1 MKKFL
6 IAGSGLA
13 AVAAAGSAGA
23 VDVTLGGSIEMG
35 IEYGLGKKHDGF
47 TFTGSSAYQDIVI
60 NISAA
65 GTTDAGLKF
74 GGSFSINSAEEMKL
88 NLYENGGNKYLAKL
102 VNTDA
107 SAGIKGVAY
116 NVSGGKQ
123 VLAGSMVSVKIN
135 SAWQGAKSKLTGY
148 GVAVAS
154 IAADS
159 AICKIAG
166 RANEGTATAAD
177 TDNAG
182 TIAAANDIA
191 VARLDAAG
199 AVLSMIDLDGV
210 ASGDGYL
217 AAGRLT
223 ADVAAVQAGISLTA
237 GTVDGGHKVHVELG
251 AADTD
256 AADGTDADFDVYI
269 DDGANTA
276 FDAAADDVVINDA
289 AVYAGPYM
297 EMMMTSS
304 TTKMVV
310 GAVCVTND
318 VDASETAAYLDPAS
332 RILEVSNASIFL
344 EGGFGKL
351 TLQQGDYSGKVAGIG
366 SAGDQATVSSS
377 GLVAILEGASFMGMS
392 GYGAVDVG
400 SITMGQRPNYM
411 LGTSVD
417 LMGLTVAVE
426 MEDASVGDATNG
438 TGKDDTNNT
447 YLDNWDMGTSYAI
460 GDLAM
465 DFVLDSAGD
474 WAVSASASVAGFT
487 ASSVIENVAKNAS
500 KKAGLSI
507 DTTLSTDFNGIS
519 VSIGLD
525 EDMDYTIA
533 GSYAMGNS
541 GLAITASYDSEDNGG
556 KVAAKMSF

>member
-13 AVAAAGSAGA
+13 AVAAAGSASA

-182 TIAAANDIA
+182 VIAASNDIA

-217 AAGRLT
+217 AAGLLT
-223 ADVAAVQAGISLTA
+223 ANTAAIQAGISLTA

-256 AADGTDADFDVYI
+256 AADGADADFDVYI

-297 EMMMTSS
+297 EVMMTSS

-310 GAVCVTND
+310 AAVSVTND

-377 GLVAILEGASFMGMS
+377 GLVAVLEGASFMGMS

-417 LMGLTVAVE
+417 LIGLTVAVE
-426 MEDASVGDATNG
+426 MEDEYASSDNE
-438 TGKDDTNNT
+438 
-447 YLDNWDMGTSYAI
+447 YIDNWDMGTSYAI

-465 DFVLDSAGD
+465 DFVLDSVGD

-525 EDMDYTIA
+525 EGMDYTLS
-533 GSYAMGNS
+533 GSYALGNS
-541 GLAITASYDSEDNGG
+541 GLAITASYDSGDNGG

>member
-13 AVAAAGSAGA
+13 AVAAAGSASA

-182 TIAAANDIA
+182 VIAASNDIA

-217 AAGRLT
+217 AAGLLT
-223 ADVAAVQAGISLTA
+223 ANTAAIQAGISLTA

-256 AADGTDADFDVYI
+256 AADGADADFDVYI

-297 EMMMTSS
+297 EVMMTSS

-351 TLQQGDYSGKVAGIG
+351 TLQQGDYYGKVAGIG
-366 SAGDQATVSSS
+366 SAGDQTTVSSS

-417 LMGLTVAVE
+417 LIGLTVAVE
-426 MEDASVGDATNG
+426 MEDEYASSDNE
-438 TGKDDTNNT
+438 
-447 YLDNWDMGTSYAI
+447 YIDNWDMGTSYAI

-525 EDMDYTIA
+525 EGMDYTLS
-533 GSYAMGNS
+533 GSYALGNS
-541 GLAITASYDSEDNGG
+541 GLAITASYDSGDNGG

>member
-182 TIAAANDIA
+182 VIAAANDIA

-256 AADGTDADFDVYI
+256 AADGADADFDVYI

-297 EMMMTSS
+297 EVMMTSS

-426 MEDASVGDATNG
+426 MEDEYASSDNE
-438 TGKDDTNNT
+438 
-447 YLDNWDMGTSYAI
+447 YIDNWDMGTSYAN

-525 EDMDYTIA
+525 EGMDYTLS
-533 GSYAMGNS
+533 GSYALGNS
-541 GLAITASYDSEDNGG
+541 GLAITASYDSGDNGG

>member
-35 IEYGLGKKHDGF
+35 IEYGLDKKHDGF
-47 TFTGSSAYQDIVI
+47 TFTGSSAYQDITL

-88 NLYENGGNKYLAKL
+88 NLYDTNGTAAGGKHLAKL

-148 GVAVAS
+148 DVDVGS

-166 RANEGTATAAD
+166 RAAAVAAD
-177 TDNAG
+177 HVVTRANAAG
-182 TIAAANDIA
+182 TKMVSAPMALAPAASGYMQAG
-191 VARLDAAG
+191 RLALNAAG
-199 AVLSMIDLDGV
+199 AAV
-210 ASGDGYL
+210 ADTN
-217 AAGRLT
+217 AVTLT
-223 ADVAAVQAGISLTA
+223 AK
-237 GTVDGGHKVHVELG
+237 TVDGALGIALGHAAAAAAEIAG
-251 AADTD
+251 AAGG
-256 AADGTDADFDVYI
+256 ALDADLYTIAI
-269 DDGANTA
+269 DNGTGAVAAAPVPNVPAA
-276 FDAAADDVVINDA
+276 FDDSDDVVVAGA
-289 AVYAGPYM
+289 AVYVGPYA
-297 EMMMTSS
+297 EVKMTSS

-318 VDASETAAYLDPAS
+318 VDASETVAYLDPAS

-351 TLQQGDYSGKVAGIG
+351 TLQQGDYSGKVAAIG
-366 SAGDQATVSSS
+366 SAGDQATISSS
-377 GLVAILEGASFMGMS
+377 GLVAVLEGASFMGMS
-392 GYGAVDVG
+392 GYGAVDVDSIKMG
-400 SITMGQRPNYM
+400 SRPN
-411 LGTSVD
+411 
-417 LMGLTVAVE
+417 
-426 MEDASVGDATNG
+426 
-438 TGKDDTNNT
+438 
-447 YLDNWDMGTSYAI
+447 
-460 GDLAM
+460 
-465 DFVLDSAGD
+465 
-474 WAVSASASVAGFT
+474 
-487 ASSVIENVAKNAS
+487 
-500 KKAGLSI
+500 
-507 DTTLSTDFNGIS
+507 
-519 VSIGLD
+519 
-525 EDMDYTIA
+525 
-533 GSYAMGNS
+533 
-541 GLAITASYDSEDNGG
+541 
-556 KVAAKMSF
+556 

>member
-47 TFTGSSAYQDIVI
+47 TFTGSSAYQDITL

-88 NLYENGGNKYLAKL
+88 NLYDTNGTAAGGKHMAKL
-102 VNTDA
+102 INTDA

-148 GVAVAS
+148 DVDVGS

-166 RANEGTATAAD
+166 KPASVIATTNQTLERATAANGNNVAD
-177 TDNAG
+177 RVTVG
-182 TIAAANDIA
+182 AA
-191 VARLDAAG
+191 
-199 AVLSMIDLDGV
+199 
-210 ASGDGYL
+210 GDGYL
-217 AAGRLT
+217 NAGQLADLEAGNAAEFMVLDLT
-223 ADVAAVQAGISLTA
+223 AATANGTNIAVFL
-237 GTVDGGHKVHVELG
+237 
-251 AADTD
+251 
-256 AADGTDADFDVYI
+256 
-269 DDGANTA
+269 
-276 FDAAADDVVINDA
+276 AADDDA
-289 AVYAGPYM
+289 APAAVDGATALDGDKFDVGLFDNEDGAANAHGDFDDADDTLVEDASVYVGPYA
-297 EMMMTSS
+297 EVKMTSS

-318 VDASETAAYLDPAS
+318 VDASETVAYLNPAS

-351 TLQQGDYSGKVAGIG
+351 TLQQGDYSGKVAAIG
-366 SAGDQATVSSS
+366 AAGDQATR
-377 GLVAILEGASFMGMS
+377 
-392 GYGAVDVG
+392 
-400 SITMGQRPNYM
+400 RP
-411 LGTSVD
+411 
-417 LMGLTVAVE
+417 
-426 MEDASVGDATNG
+426 GDHLQLWPRG
-438 TGKDDTNNT
+438 GPRRR
-447 YLDNWDMGTSYAI
+447 
-460 GDLAM
+460 
-465 DFVLDSAGD
+465 VLHGH
-474 WAVSASASVAGFT
+474 VRLRCG
-487 ASSVIENVAKNAS
+487 
-500 KKAGLSI
+500 
-507 DTTLSTDFNGIS
+507 
-519 VSIGLD
+519 
-525 EDMDYTIA
+525 
-533 GSYAMGNS
+533 
-541 GLAITASYDSEDNGG
+541 
-556 KVAAKMSF
+556 

>member
-13 AVAAAGSAGA
+13 AVAAAGSASA

-166 RANEGTATAAD
+166 RANEGTATAAY

-182 TIAAANDIA
+182 VIAASNDIA

-199 AVLSMIDLDGV
+199 AVLSMIDLDAV

-217 AAGRLT
+217 AAGLLT
-223 ADVAAVQAGISLTA
+223 ANTAAIQAGISLTA

-251 AADTD
+251 AAGTD
-256 AADGTDADFDVYI
+256 AADGADADFDVYI

-297 EMMMTSS
+297 EVMMTSS

-351 TLQQGDYSGKVAGIG
+351 TLQQGDYYGKVAGIG
-366 SAGDQATVSSS
+366 SAGDQTTVSSS

-400 SITMGQRPNYM
+400 SITMGQRPN
-411 LGTSVD
+411 
-417 LMGLTVAVE
+417 
-426 MEDASVGDATNG
+426 
-438 TGKDDTNNT
+438 
-447 YLDNWDMGTSYAI
+447 
-460 GDLAM
+460 
-465 DFVLDSAGD
+465 
-474 WAVSASASVAGFT
+474 
-487 ASSVIENVAKNAS
+487 
-500 KKAGLSI
+500 
-507 DTTLSTDFNGIS
+507 
-519 VSIGLD
+519 
-525 EDMDYTIA
+525 
-533 GSYAMGNS
+533 
-541 GLAITASYDSEDNGG
+541 
-556 KVAAKMSF
+556 

>member
-47 TFTGSSAYQDIVI
+47 TFTGSSAYQDISI

-88 NLYENGGNKYLAKL
+88 NLYENGGNKYIAKL

-107 SAGIKGVAY
+107 TAGIKGVAY

-135 SAWQGAKSKLTGY
+135 SAWQAAKSKLTGY
-148 GVAVAS
+148 GVAVGA
-154 IAADS
+154 IAENS

-166 RANEGTATAAD
+166 KAAEGTAAAAD

-182 TIAAANDIA
+182 VIAAANDVA
-191 VARLDAAG
+191 VARLDADG
-199 AVLSMIDLDGV
+199 AVLSQIDLDGV
-210 ASGDGYL
+210 AAGDGYL

-223 ADVAAVQAGISLTA
+223 ANTAANQAGISLTA

-256 AADGTDADFDVYI
+256 AADGADADWNVYI
-269 DDGANTA
+269 DDGANTL
-276 FDAAADDVVINDA
+276 FDSASDDVVVNDA
-289 AVYAGPYM
+289 AVYAGPYA
-297 EMMMTSS
+297 EVKMTSS

-310 GAVCVTND
+310 GAVCVTNV
-318 VDASETAAYLDPAS
+318 VDGSETAAYLDPAS

-351 TLQQGDYSGKVAGIG
+351 TLQQGDYSGKVAAIG
-366 SAGDQATVSSS
+366 AAGDQATISSS
-377 GLVAILEGASFMGMS
+377 GLVAVLEGASFMGMS

-400 SITMGQRPNYM
+400 SIKMGSRPNYM

-426 MEDASVGDATNG
+426 MEDETVSSGDN
-438 TGKDDTNNT
+438 KYIDK
-447 YLDNWDMGTSYAI
+447 WDMGTSYAI
-460 GDLAM
+460 GDLSM
-465 DFVLDSAGD
+465 NFVLDSNSD

-525 EDMDYTIA
+525 EDMDYTLS
-533 GSYAMGNS
+533 GSYALGSS

>member
-47 TFTGSSAYQDIVI
+47 TFTGSSAYQDISI

-88 NLYENGGNKYLAKL
+88 NLYENGGNKYVAKL

-107 SAGIKGVAY
+107 TAGIKGVAY

-135 SAWQGAKSKLTGY
+135 SAWHAAKSKLTGY
-148 GVAVAS
+148 GVAVGA
-154 IAADS
+154 IAENS

-166 RANEGTATAAD
+166 KAAEGTAAAAD

-182 TIAAANDIA
+182 VIAAANDVA
-191 VARLDAAG
+191 VARLDADG
-199 AVLSMIDLDGV
+199 AVLSQIDLDGV
-210 ASGDGYL
+210 AAGDGYL

-223 ADVAAVQAGISLTA
+223 ANTAANQAGISLTA

-256 AADGTDADFDVYI
+256 AADGADTDWNVYI
-269 DDGANTA
+269 DDGANTL
-276 FDAAADDVVINDA
+276 FDSASDDVVVNDA
-289 AVYAGPYM
+289 AVYAGPYA
-297 EMMMTSS
+297 EVKMTSS

-310 GAVCVTND
+310 GAVCVTNV
-318 VDASETAAYLDPAS
+318 VDGSETAAYLDPAS

-351 TLQQGDYSGKVAGIG
+351 TLQQGDYSGKVAAIG
-366 SAGDQATVSSS
+366 AAGDQATRRPSPA
-377 GLVAILEGASFMGMS
+377 LASLQFS
-392 GYGAVDVG
+392 KA
-400 SITMGQRPNYM
+400 RP
-411 LGTSVD
+411 SW
-417 LMGLTVAVE
+417 ACP
-426 MEDASVGDATNG
+426 ASVRLTLLPSKWVPVR
-438 TGKDDTNNT
+438 TTC
-447 YLDNWDMGTSYAI
+447 
-460 GDLAM
+460 
-465 DFVLDSAGD
+465 SALRL
-474 WAVSASASVAGFT
+474 T
-487 ASSVIENVAKNAS
+487 
-500 KKAGLSI
+500 
-507 DTTLSTDFNGIS
+507 
-519 VSIGLD
+519 
-525 EDMDYTIA
+525 
-533 GSYAMGNS
+533 
-541 GLAITASYDSEDNGG
+541 
-556 KVAAKMSF
+556 

>member
-1 MKKFL
+1 MTKFL

-182 TIAAANDIA
+182 VIAASNDIA

-256 AADGTDADFDVYI
+256 AADGADADFDVYI

-297 EMMMTSS
+297 EVMMTSS

-318 VDASETAAYLDPAS
+318 VDASETAAYLDLAS

-426 MEDASVGDATNG
+426 MEDEYASSDNE
-438 TGKDDTNNT
+438 
-447 YLDNWDMGTSYAI
+447 YIDNWDMGTSYAI

-525 EDMDYTIA
+525 EGMAYTLS
-533 GSYAMGNS
+533 GSYALGNS
-541 GLAITASYDSEDNGG
+541 GLAITASYDSGDNGG